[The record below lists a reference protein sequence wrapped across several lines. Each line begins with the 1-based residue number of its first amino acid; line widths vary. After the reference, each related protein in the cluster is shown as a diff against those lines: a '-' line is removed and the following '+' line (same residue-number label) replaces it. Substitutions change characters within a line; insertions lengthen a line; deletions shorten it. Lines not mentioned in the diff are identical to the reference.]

1 MFQKVLA
8 PDLGVRDYARLI
20 TKAWNATMHISQK
33 DDPTRDLVLD
43 NPSKQVIND
52 ELVMGEASKVL
63 SKIPDATVRSK
74 IQQLNDRF
82 LAMCSTTY
90 PLLPGETIAE
100 HHLAM
105 LTAPY
110 RYAVPGAIVYART
123 TNRAETVFIAHQ
135 VRFDASTGHPALV
148 YRQTTQVSAACLMYF
163 SDSSES

>member
-8 PDLGVRDYARLI
+8 PGLGVRDYARLI
-20 TKAWNATMHISQK
+20 TKAWNATMHISQR
-33 DDPTRDLVLD
+33 DDPTSDLFLD
-43 NPSKQVIND
+43 NASKQVIND
-52 ELVMGEASKVL
+52 ELVMDEASKIL
-63 SKIPDATVRSK
+63 SKIADATVRSK

-110 RYAVPGAIVYART
+110 RYAVPGAIA
-123 TNRAETVFIAHQ
+123 
-135 VRFDASTGHPALV
+135 
-148 YRQTTQVSAACLMYF
+148 
-163 SDSSES
+163 